1 VGPLFKGATIPSGRE
16 EQFRA
21 GVEVLRIAQ
30 GDRQALAD
38 VYARYSPGIYGYI
51 RHIVRDRDEAEDLT
65 QQVFLKL
72 MTARRSNSVRGDFAP
87 WLLRVARNTALDSLR
102 RRRRTVLLDPHDW
115 TPGGV
120 APDEDARR
128 SLEDALAALSRGQRD
143 VLVLM
148 DVVGLTPHEAARY
161 LGKSDGAVHML
172 HHRARRTARDRLS
185 GCGSRP
191 ATLAKPQERV

>member
-1 VGPLFKGATIPSGRE
+1 ME
-16 EQFRA
+16 EQRRA
-21 GVEVLRIAQ
+21 GIEALRIAD
-30 GDRQALAD
+30 GDRQALAH

-51 RHIVRDRDEAEDLT
+51 RNIVRDRDEAEDLT

-72 MTARRSNSVRGDFAP
+72 MTARRSNSVRGEFAP

-102 RRRRTVLLDPHDW
+102 RRRRTLLLDPHEW

-128 SLEDALAALSRGQRD
+128 SLENALSELSRKQRD

-148 DVVGLTPHEAARY
+148 NMVELTPHKAARY
-161 LGKSDGAVHML
+161 LGKSDGAVHMR
-172 HHRARRTARDRLS
+172 HHRARRTARARLS
-185 GCGSRP
+185 GCGSRA
-191 ATLAKPQERV
+191 ATRAKPQERV